1 MLNLRKTLT
10 VLFALVIST
19 GAYSQV
25 VNRSYF
31 PADNALDAKF
41 NELKQEG
48 TNTAEWLTEIANYTE
63 VWKTQMNKE
72 MNRLI
77 SVVPGQK
84 KAILKAQE
92 SWLQNLE
99 TNKNLAAATI
109 DMNKIGRE
117 SRQNFDIE
125 IMYQYRERA
134 IYYFTLYYT
143 NREHKDKK
151 FDPTANFVLAE

>member
-1 MLNLRKTLT
+1 MLNLKKFLT
-10 VLFALVIST
+10 ILFVLVISA

-25 VNRSYF
+25 INRSYY
-31 PADNALDAKF
+31 PIDNEIDLKLE
-41 NELKQEG
+41 ELKQNG
-48 TNTAEWLTEIANYTE
+48 TNTTEWISAIGKYTEI
-63 VWKTQMNKE
+63 WKDQMNKE

-84 KAILKAQE
+84 KAILKAQAL
-92 SWLQNLE
+92 WLQNLE
-99 TNKNLAAATI
+99 SNKNLAAATI

-117 SRQNFDIE
+117 SRQNFDVE
-125 IMYQYRERA
+125 IMNQYRERA